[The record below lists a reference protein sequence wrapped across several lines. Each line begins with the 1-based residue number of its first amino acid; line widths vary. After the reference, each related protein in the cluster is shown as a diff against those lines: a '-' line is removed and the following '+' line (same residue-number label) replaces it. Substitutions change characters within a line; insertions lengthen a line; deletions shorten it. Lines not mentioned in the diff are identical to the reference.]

1 MSVPTP
7 LPPQPPRKHEG
18 KPGKSVERP
27 VKTLAIN
34 LIPEE
39 FARHPELNLSR
50 KFLVYLLALGVS
62 AFAILVVGQIIGL
75 YQYWIGNEIRQTE
88 QLNVELRAQIDDY
101 QAMLTD
107 AQALQRDLLT
117 MQQLLGA
124 HRYWTRVFDALQKVT
139 IDEVYY
145 TSFVSASDGSLELAA
160 HGRDYES
167 VARQLVAFQQAT
179 DVIASVSI
187 TGASVVISEG
197 TEEVGE
203 VVFGV
208 SVRLRPEV
216 FFIPLTSTR

>member
-1 MSVPTP
+1 M
-7 LPPQPPRKHEG
+7 
-18 KPGKSVERP
+18 
-27 VKTLAIN
+27 KTLAIN

-62 AFAILVVGQIIGL
+62 AFAVLVVGQIIGL

-88 QLNVELRAQIDDY
+88 QINVQYRAQIDDY
-101 QAMLTD
+101 QATLTE
-107 AQALQRDLLT
+107 AQALQQELLT

-139 IDEVYY
+139 IDEVYF
-145 TSFVSASDGSLELAA
+145 TSFSSASDGSLELSA

-179 DVIASVSI
+179 DVIATVSI
-187 TGASVVISEG
+187 TGASAILDQD
-197 TEEVGE
+197 TCQVGE
-203 VVFGV
+203 VGFAA
-208 SVRLRPEV
+208 SLRLRPEV
-216 FFIPLTSTR
+216 FFIPLTSPQP